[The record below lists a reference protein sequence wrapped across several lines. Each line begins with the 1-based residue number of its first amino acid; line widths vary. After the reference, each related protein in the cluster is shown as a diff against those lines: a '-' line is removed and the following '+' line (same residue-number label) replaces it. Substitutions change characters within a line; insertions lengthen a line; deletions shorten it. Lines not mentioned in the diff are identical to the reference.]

1 MYKCCSY
8 RKVAVN
14 IMTEKGKK
22 IVLNGRGVVGGVAEG
37 NAIVLKKSLSFW
49 SGLNPQTGTLGRGQ
63 VSPELVGESVK
74 GKVLVYPFGKG
85 STAGGAILF
94 WNCMNGF
101 APAAIINNRLD
112 TVVANGVISSK
123 VPTVIELDQDPC
135 QIIKTGDF
143 VKVDADK
150 GIVEVTRME

>member
-1 MYKCCSY
+1 MYQCSAY
-8 RKVAVN
+8 RKVGVN
-14 IMTEKGKK
+14 NMTEKGKTF
-22 IVLNGRGVVGGVAEG
+22 VLHGRGVVGGIAEG
-37 NAIVLKKSLSFW
+37 IAIVLKKSLSFW

-63 VSPELVGESVK
+63 VAPELVGESVK

-123 VPTVIELDQDPC
+123 VPTVIECDQDPC
-135 QIIKTGDF
+135 QLIKTGDF
-143 VKVDADK
+143 VKVNADK
-150 GIVEVTRME
+150 GLIEVTRAE

>member
-1 MYKCCSY
+1 M
-8 RKVAVN
+8 N
-14 IMTEKGKK
+14 IMTKK
-22 IVLNGRGVVGGVAEG
+22 SRKIILNGRGVVGGVAEG

-63 VSPELVGESVK
+63 VPPELVGENIK

-94 WNCMNGF
+94 WNCKNGF

-135 QIIKTGDF
+135 QLINTGDF
-143 VKVDADK
+143 VKVDADN
-150 GIVEVTRME
+150 GIVEVTKIE

>member
-1 MYKCCSY
+1 M
-8 RKVAVN
+8 N
-14 IMTEKGKK
+14 TMTKKGGKL
-22 IVLNGRGVVGGVAEG
+22 VLTGRGVVGGQAEG
-37 NAIVLKKSLSFW
+37 EAIVLQKGLSFW

-94 WNCMNGF
+94 WNCKNGY
-101 APAAIINNRLD
+101 APAAILNNRLD
-112 TVVANGVISSK
+112 TVVANGVISSN

-135 QIIKTGDF
+135 QVIKTGDF
-143 VKVDADK
+143 VKVDADN
-150 GIVEVTRME
+150 GVVEVTKAD

>member
-1 MYKCCSY
+1 
-8 RKVAVN
+8 VAVKR
-14 IMTEKGKK
+14 MTEKGRK

-37 NAIVLKKSLSFW
+37 NAIVLQKSLSFW

-112 TVVANGVISSK
+112 TVVANGVIASK
-123 VPTVIELDQDPC
+123 VPTIIELDQDPC
-135 QIIKTGDF
+135 QLIKTGDF
-143 VKVDADK
+143 VKVDADN
-150 GIVEVTRME
+150 GIVEVTKTE